1 MSKMTPKQKEMYFR
15 LSYDY
20 WMDWKTKPDEEKF
33 PLERLGCFVNV
44 FSMMENRIRVYFWTA
59 SFYEQFASELDTKSD
74 VWKTISRKK
83 YERFTDDPYPPN
95 TPTNTLVNMIE
106 TLKTRHLISNS
117 EREELNSLI
126 DIRNGIT
133 HQSMFNLNKITDEH
147 IDRIMSCFR
156 YIDRKLKSRRRKY
169 LRREKELRGIKNG

>member
-20 WMDWKTKPDEEKF
+20 WMDWKTKPDEEKL

-59 SFYEQFASELDTKSD
+59 SFYEGFPSVLVNPKKNE
-74 VWKTISRKK
+74 WKTISRKK

-95 TPTNTLVNMIE
+95 TPTNTIVNMIE

-126 DIRNGIT
+126 DFRNGIT

-169 LRREKELRGIKNG
+169 LSMEKELRGKKK

>member
-1 MSKMTPKQKEMYFR
+1 MLYFKSLYHINKSIGRGVWGIWVISKSFI
-15 LSYDY
+15 
-20 WMDWKTKPDEEKF
+20 F
-33 PLERLGCFVNV
+33 

-59 SFYEQFASELDTKSD
+59 SFYEQFTSELDTKSD

-95 TPTNTLVNMIE
+95 TPTNTIVNMIE

-126 DIRNGIT
+126 DFRNGIT

-169 LRREKELRGIKNG
+169 LSMEKELRGKKK